1 MIWREF
7 CLKIFYNIAMQ
18 YSKKSKFQLPF
29 LLTFLKILIKYSTI
43 MKYIFYYFQRP
54 EKKECGDNGDSS
66 RIVGGATTKPGTYP
80 SAALLGRMELVNE
93 KDPFNPLSVKKV
105 SKLKFTCG
113 GTLING
119 YVKICFI
126 LEKI

>member
-1 MIWREF
+1 MAF
-7 CLKIFYNIAMQ
+7 LAHFFKNTCKIQYNNEI
-18 YSKKSKFQLPF
+18 Y
-29 LLTFLKILIKYSTI
+29 
-43 MKYIFYYFQRP
+43 FYYSQRP
-54 EKKECGDNGDSS
+54 EKKECGDNADTG
-66 RIVGGATTKPGTYP
+66 RIVGGKTTKPGTYP

>member
-1 MIWREF
+1 
-7 CLKIFYNIAMQ
+7 
-18 YSKKSKFQLPF
+18 
-29 LLTFLKILIKYSTI
+29 

-54 EKKECGDNGDSS
+54 EKKECGDYIYIQT
-66 RIVGGATTKPGTYP
+66 IVERKTIQPGTYP